1 MAKLIRYSD
10 SLSIAL
16 AERDAYTEAHCDRVE
31 SLSLQL
37 GRRCDLSAHELE
49 ILRVASKLHDVGK
62 IGIPDRIL
70 LKPGRLDSDE
80 FDIIRTHSELGQNIC
95 DKIPHKHALNIGRFV
110 RHHHE
115 AYDGSGYPDGL
126 AGEQIPICSR
136 IITIVDSYDAM
147 LTTRPY
153 HRARSH
159 EQVMEVMQGECGQK
173 YDPLLFGYFNQIV
186 SGTAGSHHAV

>member
-1 MAKLIRYSD
+1 MAKLIRHSD

-49 ILRVASKLHDVGK
+49 LLRVASKLHDVGK

-80 FDIIRTHSELGQNIC
+80 LEIIRTHSELGQHIC
-95 DKIPHKHALNIGRFV
+95 DKMPHKDAVTVGRFV

-115 AYDGSGYPDGL
+115 AFDGSGYPDGL

-136 IITIVDSYDAM
+136 IISIVDSYDAM

-159 EQVMEVMQGECGQK
+159 EQVMEVMHGECGQK
-173 YDPLLFGYFNQIV
+173 HDPLLFGYFGQIV
-186 SGTAGSHHAV
+186 SGNAEYQPR